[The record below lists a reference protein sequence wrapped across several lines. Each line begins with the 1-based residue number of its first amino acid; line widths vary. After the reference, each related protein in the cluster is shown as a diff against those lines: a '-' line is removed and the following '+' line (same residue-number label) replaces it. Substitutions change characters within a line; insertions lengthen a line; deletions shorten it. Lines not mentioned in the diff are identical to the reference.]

1 MRIHHLNG
9 GTLRPFGGRLIDG
22 TGGLLRRAEMVCH
35 CLLIELDSGLVLVET
50 GIGEQAVRHPRE
62 WLGSKFLRLT
72 NPVLELEQTTAYQVE
87 ALGFRREDVRDIVL
101 THLDLDHAGGLADF
115 PDARV
120 HVYAEELRSLEG
132 RHGAKERFRYKA
144 PQFRHGPQ
152 WEAYSDF
159 GESWFGF
166 DAVRQLTGLTPEI
179 LLVPLSGH
187 TRGHAGVAVDTG
199 NGWLLSAGDSYFH
212 PGKLDPVRSQQPLG
226 ISIFERQMQTL
237 PGPRV
242 ENQQRLR
249 ELVRDHGDKVTTFSA
264 HNAAELRALQ
274 NVAV

>member
-9 GTLRPFGGRLIDG
+9 GTLLPFGGRLIDG
-22 TGGLLRRAEMVCH
+22 TGSPLRRAEMICH
-35 CLLIELDSGLVLVET
+35 CLLIELDTGLVLVET
-50 GIGEQAVRHPRE
+50 GIGEQAVRRPKE

-120 HVYAEELRSLEG
+120 HVYAEELRALEG
-132 RHGAKERFRYKA
+132 VHGAEERFRYKA
-144 PQFRHGPQ
+144 PQFQHGPN

-159 GESWFGF
+159 GQSWFGF
-166 DAVRQLTGLTPEI
+166 DAVRQLTGLPAEI
-179 LLVPLSGH
+179 LLVPLAGH

-212 PGKLDPVRSQQPLG
+212 PGNLDPEHPRQPIG
-226 ISIFERQMQTL
+226 ISIFERLTQTL
-237 PGPRV
+237 PGPRA

-249 ELVRDHGDKVTTFSA
+249 ELVRDHGAEVTPFSA

-274 NVAV
+274 NATV